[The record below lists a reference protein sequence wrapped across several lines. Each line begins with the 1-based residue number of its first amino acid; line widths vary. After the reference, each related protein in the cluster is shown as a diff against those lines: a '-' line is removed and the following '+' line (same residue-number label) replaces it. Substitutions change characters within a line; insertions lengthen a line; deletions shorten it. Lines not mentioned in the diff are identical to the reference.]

1 MAPEQAQALED
12 YREQIKALSDIDRQ
26 SSEREKTGMFTGRYA
41 TTR

>member
-26 SSEREKTGMFTGRYA
+26 SSDA
-41 TTR
+41 